1 MEIFFL
7 LGCLV
12 RLMEGNPPLFASEIG
27 DFVSEKSLH
36 GGGETV
42 CREGVEGRYELENCT
57 AYRWCKSHAYGCSRI
72 PTKGTTSL
80 PFFVPPAVSLSA
92 SQIAYFVFIIYLSN
106 PFQGITI
113 KRQEVWIA
121 VFVN

>member
-1 MEIFFL
+1 MGIFSIGMEIFFL

-27 DFVSEKSLH
+27 GFVSEKSLH

-72 PTKGTTSL
+72 PTKGTNSL
-80 PFFVPPAVSLSA
+80 PFLSPLLYLFQLVKLPTLFSSFTFQTLFKE
-92 SQIAYFVFIIYLSN
+92 SQ
-106 PFQGITI
+106 
-113 KRQEVWIA
+113 
-121 VFVN
+121 